1 MLNVQDIVHTP
12 SRAAW
17 TIGNGLGT
25 VAHLSYCG
33 LADGTVGLAAQIDWM
48 DRQTPEVLEAES
60 LGPWLAPRAA
70 RAMVE
75 RVRRVIRTAGGPA
88 LFDEGGDFVGAVRK
102 YASGTIRK
110 APRG

>member
-12 SRAAW
+12 SREAW

-25 VAHLSYCG
+25 VVHLSYCG
-33 LADGTVGLAAQIDWM
+33 LADGTVGLAAQID
-48 DRQTPEVLEAES
+48 RVGNQIPQVLEAES

-70 RAMVE
+70 QAMVE
-75 RVRRVIRTAGGPA
+75 RVRRVIRGAGGPA

-102 YASGTIRK
+102 YAAGAIRK
-110 APRG
+110 APRC